1 MKKRKVSCVYTYEE
15 IQQEIDYFHSNEIE
29 KQRQKMRKTIEE
41 EIKQELEA
49 KILIGDDKLKALLHK
64 KSKNAYIRKEALRVL
79 KLKP

>member
-1 MKKRKVSCVYTYEE
+1 MKKREIELSLNMDVEEE
-15 IQQEIDYFHSNEIE
+15 INVYHFEEIE
-29 KQRQKMRKTIEE
+29 KKMAKLMAE

-64 KSKNAYIRKEALRVL
+64 KSKNTYIRKEASRVL